1 MTPDQRKIVD
11 EGLSVFNAKL
21 TEDCL
26 IQKGNR
32 VIPSVKVVI
41 AKRRLRFENRMTGD
55 LVASGPIT
63 AAFARSF
70 CKKFWF
76 WEEVK

>member
-32 VIPSVKVVI
+32 VIPSVQVLV
-41 AKRRLRFENRMTGD
+41 AENRLRFENRMTGE
-55 LVASGPIT
+55 LVASGSIS
-63 AAFARSF
+63 AAFAKSF

>member
-1 MTPDQRKIVD
+1 MTPEQRQIVN

-32 VIPSVKVVI
+32 VIPSVQVLV
-41 AKRRLRFENRMTGD
+41 AENRLRFENRMTGE
-55 LVASGPIT
+55 LVASGSIS
-63 AAFARSF
+63 AAFAKSF
-70 CKKFWF
+70 CKRFWF

>member
-1 MTPDQRKIVD
+1 MTPEQRQIVD

-32 VIPSVKVVI
+32 VIPSVKVIV
-41 AKRRLRFENRMTGD
+41 ARSRLRFENRMTGD

-63 AAFARSF
+63 AAFAKAF

>member
-1 MTPDQRKIVD
+1 MTPEQRQIVD

-32 VIPSVKVVI
+32 VIPSVQVVA
-41 AKRRLRFENRMTGD
+41 AKGRLRFENRMTGD

-63 AAFARSF
+63 SAFARSF

>member
-1 MTPDQRKIVD
+1 MTPEQRQIVD

-32 VIPSVKVVI
+32 VIPSIKI
-41 AKRRLRFENRMTGD
+41 KAEKGRLRFENRMTGA
-55 LVASGPIT
+55 LVASGLIT
-63 AAFARSF
+63 SVFAKSF
-70 CKKFWF
+70 CKKFWY